1 MRADML
7 MGDVREALFVA
18 VTNAPNEMPEAVDGI
33 TDDAA
38 WIMEKQVLV
47 IVHRAEEMPPFR
59 FACLF
64 APSAAGEV
72 ATLHN
77 SFHQE
82 VAFFGVWLAE

>member
-7 MGDVREALFVA
+7 MGDVRRALFVA
-18 VTNAPNEMPEAVDGI
+18 VTNAPNEMPETVDGI

-47 IVHRAEEMPPFR
+47 IVHSAEEMSKFR
-59 FACLF
+59 FASLS
-64 APSAAGEV
+64 AVSAAREV

-77 SFHQE
+77 GLHQE

>member
-47 IVHRAEEMPPFR
+47 IVHCAEEMPPFC
-59 FACLF
+59 FANL
-64 APSAAGEV
+64 SAV
-72 ATLHN
+72 SAT
-77 SFHQE
+77 
-82 VAFFGVWLAE
+82 